1 MKGGM
6 MQTVRRKPMAEI
18 NVVPYIDVML
28 VLLVIFMVTAPMLT
42 QGVKVELPETTSDPI
57 QAEKDTE
64 SVVVS
69 IDANGAYYLQVGG
82 EGSDP
87 MPLGRVQELVGRIMA
102 ERANR
107 EVLVRGD
114 DNVQYGKVVRLMS
127 ALQQAGATNVGLITE
142 AEKTDDAG
150 G

>member
-42 QGVKVELPETTSDPI
+42 QGVKVDLPETTSDPI

-69 IDANGAYYLQVGG
+69 IDSNGAYYLQVGD
-82 EGSDP
+82 EDSDP
-87 MPLGRVQELVGRIMA
+87 MPLGQVREMVGKIMA
-102 ERANR
+102 GRSNR

-114 DNVQYGKVVRLMS
+114 QNVQYGKVVQLMS
-127 ALQQAGATNVGLITE
+127 VLQQAGATNVGLITE
-142 AEKTDDAG
+142 AEDTDEAG